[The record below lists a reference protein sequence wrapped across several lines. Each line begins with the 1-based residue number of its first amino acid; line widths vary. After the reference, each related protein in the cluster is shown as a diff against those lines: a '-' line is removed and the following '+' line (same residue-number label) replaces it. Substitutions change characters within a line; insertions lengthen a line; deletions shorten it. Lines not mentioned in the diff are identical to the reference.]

1 MTMTMT
7 GRTKLWAGALL
18 GALCISLAGHAEDRG
33 ETGSTETADGERVSV
48 AILQVGK
55 LEADTR
61 DDERVLVFAGSSV
74 FAPGDTVAVVALL
87 LDSANRPMAGANFIA
102 EVSGPAR
109 ARISSSSA
117 DERGFAVAT
126 WNTSDGTPSGG
137 YEATVTGASAEGR
150 AWDEVGLAVKFEL
163 E

>member
-1 MTMTMT
+1 MTMT
-7 GRTKLWAGALL
+7 GKKLWAGALL

-33 ETGSTETADGERVSV
+33 ETGSTADGEHVSV

-87 LDSANRPMAGANFIA
+87 LDSANRPMAGANFTA

-137 YEATVTGASAEGR
+137 YEAKVTGASAEGR